1 MAWLSKILPPLYFL
15 LIPTMAFGEEPDG
28 DDLAAEFEMLEE
40 EAMVESAARRRQ
52 PISLSPSAITLLTKE
67 DLEASGARTIPDALR
82 MVPNTDVYQVTP
94 FWYEVGIRGGRG
106 TSGIDTV
113 PLFVDGRDAT
123 IEFLGFP
130 TWTALPFS
138 MDDVERIEVIRGP
151 GSALYGAN
159 AFSGVVSV
167 KTYQPGEGPEQ
178 SFSVRGGEIGYTE
191 LSARVSRRFGAF
203 ALAASAGMQR
213 QDFWTERDNAEL
225 DVLRGR
231 LVGKVDLGEKT
242 SLLVEGGAYSTSGR
256 GRTGWGELGF
266 RKLDNMYAAM
276 RFKHDT
282 LTVQAVYDRL
292 DADVDINFDL
302 TIDDNP
308 FARIPPLQGDMNK
321 VALLAQHDLEIPYNH
336 FTYGVE
342 YLLHFADIEPFIPTE
357 RSEHRYGIFLQ
368 DEIDLAQILEDLFEV
383 KPHGLYLTLG
393 LRFDENTSGP
403 YELSPRAS
411 LVWQLNA
418 QHSLRLGYAH
428 AFLKPLMMLVDLHV
442 RMEDVANMNL
452 DEMNWNPADDLKNE
466 SIDSLEAG
474 YSGNFLG
481 GRFQLHLDFAYLWI
495 KNPITPQIDYDLVDY
510 IEFGPIRIPDPTG
523 PGLMILN
530 DEDELYGSVVEV
542 QGVVKPVGG
551 LRVFANVSLRQ
562 LFNQNKQFD
571 KYEPLWLAGCGADLN
586 TGGWLA
592 AVQAFYT
599 YKHKSRMVDPPGG
612 FGAEK
617 HVYWL
622 NKTWLLNARLAREI
636 TMGTVRMQAGVE
648 VFNLLD
654 QRFREMAGLEM
665 PNRAD
670 WIAERLDR
678 RIVVFLRGE
687 I

>member
-1 MAWLSKILPPLYFL
+1 MNCLSKILPPLCFL
-15 LIPTMAFGEEPDG
+15 LIPTIAFGQEVEG
-28 DDLAAEFEMLEE
+28 DDLAAEFQLLEE
-40 EAMVESAARRRQ
+40 EAVVESAARRRQ
-52 PISLSPSAITLLTKE
+52 PISLSPSAITLLTKQ
-67 DLEASGARTIPDALR
+67 DLEASGARTIPEALR
-82 MVPNTDVYQVTP
+82 MVPNTNVYQVTP

-138 MDDVERIEVIRGP
+138 MDEVERIEVIRGP

-167 KTYQPGEGPEQ
+167 KTYEPGEGPEQ

-191 LSARVSRRFGAF
+191 LNARVSRRFGAF
-203 ALAASAGMQR
+203 ALAATAGMQT

-242 SLLVEGGAYSTSGR
+242 SLVVEGGAYSASGR
-256 GRTGWGELGF
+256 GRTGWGELEF
-266 RKLDNMYAAM
+266 HKLDNVYSAV

-292 DADVDINFDL
+292 DVDADINFDL
-302 TIDDNP
+302 TIDDVT
-308 FARIPPLQGDMNK
+308 FARIPPLLGDMNK
-321 VALLAQHDLEIPYNH
+321 VALLAQHAVEIPYNH
-336 FTYGVE
+336 FTYGAE
-342 YLLHFADIEPFIPTE
+342 YLLHFTDIEPFDPTE
-357 RSEHRYGIFLQ
+357 QSEHRYGIFLQ
-368 DEIDLAQILEDLFEV
+368 DEINLAQILEDLFEA
-383 KPHGLYLTLG
+383 KPHGLFLTLG
-393 LRFDENTSGP
+393 MRFDDNTSGP
-403 YELSPRAS
+403 HEFSPRAS

-418 QHSLRLGYAH
+418 QHSFRLGYAH
-428 AFLKPLMMLVDLHV
+428 AFLKPLMLLVKLHV
-442 RMEDVANMNL
+442 RLEDVANMNL

-474 YSGNFLG
+474 YAGNFLG
-481 GRFQLHLDFAYLWI
+481 GRLQLYLDYAQLWI
-495 KNPITPQIDYDLVDY
+495 KNPITPEIDYDLVDY

-523 PGLMILN
+523 PGLMITN
-530 DEDELYGSVVEV
+530 EDDQLHGHVVEL
-542 QGVVKPVGG
+542 QGVVKPVDG
-551 LRVFANVSLRQ
+551 LRVFANVSFRQ
-562 LFNQNKQFD
+562 LFTQKNRFE
-571 KYEPLWLAGCGADLN
+571 KYEPLWLAGCGADLAA
-586 TGGWLA
+586 GGWLA
-592 AVQAFYT
+592 AVQAFFT
-599 YKHKSRMVDPPGG
+599 HKHTSRMVNPPGG
-612 FGAEK
+612 FDAEK

-622 NKTWLLNARLAREI
+622 NNAWLVNARLAREI

-654 QRFREMAGLEM
+654 QRFYEMAGLEM
-665 PNRAD
+665 PNRSD